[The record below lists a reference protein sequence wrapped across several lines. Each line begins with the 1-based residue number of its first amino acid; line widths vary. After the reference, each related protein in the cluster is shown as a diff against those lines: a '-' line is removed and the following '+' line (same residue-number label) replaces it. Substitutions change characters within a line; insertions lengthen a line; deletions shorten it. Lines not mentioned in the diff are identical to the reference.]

1 MVWVLILFDENKR
14 TVWVVRVRTN
24 RRNINIV
31 NDMSAQEQRLC
42 VCVCMCVCVCV
53 LERVEIIYLALLGPY
68 PYSFSDLPRRDLN
81 LPMSP
86 RFTLPSASPF

>member
-1 MVWVLILFDENKR
+1 MVLILFDDNK
-14 TVWVVRVRTN
+14 WVVRVRTN

-42 VCVCMCVCVCV
+42 VCVCVCV

-68 PYSFSDLPRRDLN
+68 PYSFSDLPRRLLN